1 MIELLEE
8 LYSDCLDSEPETVSV
23 ILLKTLTELGVDEY
37 ELSTA
42 LNVDESRLEEIIFYG
57 EPIKAKEFMVMK
69 PKLKKFLKSK
79 LSSERREY

>member
-42 LNVDESRLEEIIFYG
+42 LNIDESRLEEIIFYG
-57 EPIKAKEFMVMK
+57 EPVKAKEFMVLK
-69 PKLKKFLKSK
+69 PKLKKFLKTK
-79 LSSERREY
+79 LNSEIRDF

>member
-1 MIELLEE
+1 MLELLEE
-8 LYSDCLDSEPETVSV
+8 LYSDCLDSDEETVSR

-42 LNVDESRLEEIIFYG
+42 LNIDESRLEEIIFYG
-57 EPIKAKEFMVMK
+57 EPIKAKEFMVLK

-79 LSSERREY
+79 ISQESRDF